1 VFETLFQAWNV
12 WIAHRKLPVSFLG
25 PRVGWNCADLPTRPD
40 DDPGALASSTRLP
53 IADLPLFQESPRRQS
68 CVRRAAVSAHCAH
81 HFFPRD
87 VLGPRWYGSKL
98 ASDPNNPVRF
108 KDDAT
113 ADELRAEINRRL
125 TVLQEAGIIELQ
137 VIEAPEAQ

>member
-1 VFETLFQAWNV
+1 MFETLFQAWRV

-53 IADLPLFQESPRRQS
+53 IADLPLFQDSPRRQS
-68 CVRRAAVSAHCAH
+68 CVATGSSERSLRAP
-81 HFFPRD
+81 FFPPVMSSD
-87 VLGPRWYGSKL
+87 PVGTAMNL
-98 ASDPNNPVRF
+98 AGDPNNPVRF

-113 ADELRAEINRRL
+113 QDELRAEINSRL
-125 TVLQEAGIIELQ
+125 RGFQKAELTPLA
-137 VIEAPEAQ
+137 APKV